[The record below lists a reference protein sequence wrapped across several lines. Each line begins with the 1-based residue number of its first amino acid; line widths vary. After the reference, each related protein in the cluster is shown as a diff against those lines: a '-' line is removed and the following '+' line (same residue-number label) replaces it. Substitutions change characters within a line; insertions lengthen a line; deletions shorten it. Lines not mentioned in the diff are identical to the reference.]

1 MNNWKQISVGD
12 FVEFNPSESIKKGSI
27 SRKIGMDKLGTFQ
40 RKINGYEYSQYT
52 AGPKFRN
59 GDTVVAKITPC
70 LENGKTAYVD
80 ILDDDEL
87 AFGSSEFIV
96 LRENEYSD
104 KKFIYYLARSPWFR
118 ERAISCMEG
127 TSGRKRVNEGALKR
141 QEILVPS
148 TKKEQQKIAAVLS
161 ALDDKIEVNNK
172 INAELEAMAKT
183 LYDYWFVQFEFPITN
198 ESHPE
203 LVSGSHPKGYKSSG
217 GKMVYNSTLKREI
230 PEGWEVKFVDDL
242 LRKNESNLKLNAKEY
257 SSEGKFPIVDQSTD
271 FIAGFSDK
279 VDYKIDISVDFPA
292 IVFGDHTRIL
302 KLINFDF
309 IRGADGTQVLFSNNE
324 RLPQILFY
332 HSLLKIDLSNYGY
345 ARHFKFLK
353 DSMIILPHLDLANKF
368 ERKANIFY
376 KKILN
381 NQKQNQELAQLR
393 DWLLPMLMNGQV
405 KVEDAADEFLGMV
418 AEPFVDYQINNLTDK
433 DKKIRRKMLATYIIN
448 QSLDD
453 TSFGKTKFEKLLHL
467 VESHIVKGDYN
478 QKYSVQAAGPYDGGF
493 TKVFWNEVTKSKWFE
508 IKEFGKLKRI
518 VAGENHIKSQKDYGY
533 LSDELKEL
541 INNFISKFKNSNYE
555 RPEIVST
562 LFAVWNN
569 RIIRNEMITDAL
581 LKKDFLEWDEQ
592 KARYENR
599 LDDALAWMRNNNV
612 IPTGWGNEIKRVK
625 K

>member
-1 MNNWKQISVGD
+1 MNSLKSVIEIKNGKIANKSGSKYPVFGGNGIIGYSD
-12 FVEFNPSESIKKGSI
+12 EFNYENIIVIGRVGANCGSVHKYEGKCWVSDNALAGLPLNNSNSFNYYLIKSFNLNK
-27 SRKIGMDKLGTFQ
+27 FQ
-40 RKINGYEYSQYT
+40 I
-52 AGPKFRN
+52 
-59 GDTVVAKITPC
+59 
-70 LENGKTAYVD
+70 
-80 ILDDDEL
+80 
-87 AFGSSEFIV
+87 GSSQPLLTQTILYNINITFPK
-96 LRENEYSD
+96 S
-104 KKFIYYLARSPWFR
+104 
-118 ERAISCMEG
+118 
-127 TSGRKRVNEGALKR
+127 
-141 QEILVPS
+141 EII
-148 TKKEQQKIAAVLS
+148 QQKIASVLL
-161 ALDDKIEVNNK
+161 ALDDKIELNNK

-183 LYDYWFVQFEFPITN
+183 LYDYWFVQFDFPN
-198 ESHPE
+198 EEGKP
-203 LVSGSHPKGYKSSG
+203 YKSSG
-217 GKMVYNSTLKREI
+217 GKMVYNETLKREI
-230 PEGWEVKFVDDL
+230 PEGWEV
-242 LRKNESNLKLNAKEY
+242 ENLFEVSKVQY
-257 SSEGKFPIVDQSTD
+257 GFPFSTD
-271 FIAGFSDK
+271 FFNDK
-279 VDYKIDISVDFPA
+279 ENGVPVI
-292 IVFGDHTRIL
+292 RIR
-302 KLINFDF
+302 D
-309 IRGADGTQVLFSNNE
+309 
-324 RLPQILFY
+324 
-332 HSLLKIDLSNYGY
+332 
-345 ARHFKFLK
+345 
-353 DSMIILPHLDLANKF
+353 
-368 ERKANIFY
+368 
-376 KKILN
+376 ILN
-381 NQKQNQELAQLR
+381 NSISNYSTQEDIDEKYLIEKGDVLVGMDGNFHINYWSKDNCYLNQRVVMIKQTILPSIILRYQIEPYIQLREKSVSRTTVGHLSDKDLKAINLLVPSNKILEHTKAIFKSYLEKIISNKEQNQELVQLR

-405 KVEDAADEFLGMV
+405 TVEDVADKVLGMV
-418 AEPFVDYQINNLTDK
+418 AESSVDYQINNLTDK

-467 VESHIVKGDYN
+467 VECHIVKGDYN

>member
-1 MNNWKQISVGD
+1 MNSLKSVIEIKNGKIANKSGSKYPVFGGNGIIGYSD
-12 FVEFNPSESIKKGSI
+12 EFNYENIIVIGRVGANCGSVHKYEGKCWVSDNALAGLPLNNSNSFNYYLIKSFDLNK
-27 SRKIGMDKLGTFQ
+27 FQ
-40 RKINGYEYSQYT
+40 I
-52 AGPKFRN
+52 
-59 GDTVVAKITPC
+59 
-70 LENGKTAYVD
+70 
-80 ILDDDEL
+80 
-87 AFGSSEFIV
+87 GSSQPLLTQTILYNINITFPK
-96 LRENEYSD
+96 S
-104 KKFIYYLARSPWFR
+104 
-118 ERAISCMEG
+118 
-127 TSGRKRVNEGALKR
+127 
-141 QEILVPS
+141 EI
-148 TKKEQQKIAAVLS
+148 TQQKIAAVLS

-203 LVSGSHPKGYKSSG
+203 LVSGSHPKGYKSAG
-217 GKMVYNSTLKREI
+217 GKMIYNPTLKREI
-230 PEGWEVKFVDDL
+230 PEGWEVKRLFEIANITMGQSPSGESY
-242 LRKNESNLKLNAKEY
+242 NEKSD
-257 SSEGKFPIVDQSTD
+257 GMIFFQGSTD
-271 FIAGFSDK
+271 FGWRYPENRVYTTAPTRFAKENDILLSVRAPIGTMNIAMNDCCIGRGLSSINSKDNFQSFLIYQMNYFK
-279 VDYKIDISVDFPA
+279 KKFDYLNSVGTT
-292 IVFGDHTRIL
+292 FGSLTKDDLYNLELYYPSTEIL
-302 KLINFDF
+302 
-309 IRGADGTQVLFSNNE
+309 E
-324 RLPQILFY
+324 
-332 HSLLKIDLSNYGY
+332 
-345 ARHFKFLK
+345 
-353 DSMIILPHLDLANKF
+353 KF
-368 ERKANIFY
+368 E
-376 KKILN
+376 KIVSVYDAKIKIN
-381 NQKQNQELAQLR
+381 TKQNQELAQLR

-405 KVEDAADEFLGMV
+405 KVEDVADEVLEKV